1 MVLESRVLELTR
13 ENTILKS
20 ELYAIK
26 DKFGLSQSTQF
37 QVESDGS
44 IISGLSD
51 NRGRRDKIIKT
62 IITTGRLSLFQKF
75 QLETTNLINTP
86 LTASY

>member
-1 MVLESRVLELTR
+1 MVLETRVLELTR

-26 DKFGLSQSTQF
+26 DKFGLPQNAQF
-37 QVESDGS
+37 NDGDGS
-44 IISGLSD
+44 LMGLSD

-62 IITTGRLSLFQKF
+62 LMNAGKLF
-75 QLETTNLINTP
+75 N
-86 LTASY
+86 

>member
-62 IITTGRLSLFQKF
+62 IITTGRHSLFQKF